1 MPCLKTCSSTKL
13 RLATSCDNLD
23 LIPPGDRLSTC
34 SEQMGSIHGL
44 GQGREFRIRRLLK
57 GLSGYD
63 VVIVDTSP
71 VLTPLNVAILYAV
84 AEILIPID
92 PCVAALAGVRA
103 LEDLIQLCE

>member
-1 MPCLKTCSSTKL
+1 
-13 RLATSCDNLD
+13 
-23 LIPPGDRLSTC
+23 
-34 SEQMGSIHGL
+34 MGSIHGL
-44 GQGREFRIRRLLK
+44 GQGREFRVRRLLK

-92 PCVAALAGVRA
+92 PCIAALAGVRA
-103 LEDLIQLCE
+103 LEELVQSVSEFRVEFTDAGPLTIVGVLITRADRTLGIQAN

>member
-1 MPCLKTCSSTKL
+1 MSP
-13 RLATSCDNLD
+13 ATAY
-23 LIPPGDRLSTC
+23 PGLESYPRAI
-34 SEQMGSIHGL
+34 GSARARTRWAAQGL

-57 GLSGYD
+57 PLTGYD

-103 LEDLIQLCE
+103 LED